1 MVSLAAGVFLPPTSN
16 PLMFFIWTGSFVGMS
31 SSAACPG
38 SYSLIIIKEAP
49 ILSENISIFLTGLWS
64 GILLI
69 GFWWWTGEVG
79 GRYGFIAFVG
89 CFSVHLFTKLIRK
102 GRRNSDEDSEETEKE
117 TSEYDDDD
125 DNDYCEPTVTA
136 RV

>member
-1 MVSLAAGVFLPPTSN
+1 MII
-16 PLMFFIWTGSFVGMS
+16 FFVIFRFSGMS

-89 CFSVHLFTKLIRK
+89 CREILVKKGNFMFFSGFSVHLFTKLIRK